1 MLMQKIDEDLKAA
14 MKEKNQIKLET
25 LRMLKAAL
33 LNFLIEKKKSSVED
47 SEIFSLIQKQIKLR
61 IDAIEGFKK
70 ANRAQSVEKETLEK
84 AFLEAYLPPT
94 LSDEELKNL
103 IQTVVQK
110 TGAKSKA
117 DLGKVMKEVVSE
129 VKGRADGKRIS
140 ELALALLST

>member
-33 LNFLIEKKKSSVED
+33 SNFLIEKKKSSAED
-47 SEIFSLIQKQIKLR
+47 PEVVALIQKQIKLR

-70 ANRAQSVEKETLEK
+70 AKRTDSVEKETREKCLLET
-84 AFLEAYLPPT
+84 YLPPA
-94 LSDEELKNL
+94 LSNEELKNL
-103 IQTVVQK
+103 IQNVIQK

-117 DLGKVMKEVVSE
+117 DLGIVMKEAVSE